1 MGKHAQTRQ
10 PSRVARAAAV
20 STGTLLLCLCG
31 AGPAFADIGPV
42 PVPQPVDDAV
52 TTVTDAAGLDN
63 PLDDSTTSTDGG
75 KTTRHAKHKHHSQT
89 KLVTSTLTAPK
100 TTTTA
105 TSAKPRA
112 HRQTPAVTPVSY
124 PVGGLR
130 ASALTTTTPVIETG
144 RAPVTAG
151 SVPAAGQADTAAG
164 APQRIRSAA
173 ATILD
178 GTGGEEGPRV
188 ILIGVAAMVLGG
200 LSAGHIKVAQDRLAA
215 IIG

>member
-10 PSRVARAAAV
+10 PSRAARAAAV

-52 TTVTDAAGLDN
+52 TTVTDAAGVDN
-63 PLDDSTTSTDGG
+63 PLHDSTTSTDGG
-75 KTTRHAKHKHHSQT
+75 KTTRHSKHRHHSQT
-89 KLVTSTLTAPK
+89 KLDTSTLTAPR
-100 TTTTA
+100 TTTTG
-105 TSAKPRA
+105 TSATPRA

-124 PVGGLR
+124 PMGGLR
-130 ASALTTTTPVIETG
+130 ASALTSTSPVIETG

-151 SVPAAGQADTAAG
+151 SLPAPGQANAAG
-164 APQRIRSAA
+164 ATPQLIRPAA
-173 ATILD
+173 ASILD
-178 GTGGEEGPRV
+178 GTGGEDGPRV
-188 ILIGVAAMVLGG
+188 ILIGLAAMVLGG